1 MNKNLEIHGLRG
13 LSIIAVL
20 LYHLNP
26 NLFTGGYL
34 GVDIF
39 FVISGFLISK
49 MIFSKKRINLK
60 KFIHNRLT
68 RIVPAYFFVLFI
80 FLPTFVFLLTPESLT
95 TYIKSNISSLFFLSN
110 FFYLSEV
117 NYYNPSI
124 KFQNL
129 LHTWSLS
136 IEMQFYLLFAL
147 TI

>member
-39 FVISGFLISK
+39 FGISGFLISK
-49 MIFSKKRINLK
+49 MIFSKKRIDLK

-68 RIVPAYFFVLFI
+68 RIVPAYFL
-80 FLPTFVFLLTPESLT
+80 
-95 TYIKSNISSLFFLSN
+95 YYLFFTYL
-110 FFYLSEV
+110 FFY
-117 NYYNPSI
+117 
-124 KFQNL
+124 
-129 LHTWSLS
+129 
-136 IEMQFYLLFAL
+136 
-147 TI
+147 